1 MQEVPDLIGA
11 DGGKPPIR
19 PLNVEMIDEFF
30 PTIRRFV
37 ARFVAL
43 ELRRQHQSQEVE
55 VGFQNGSGA
64 NGLAALGISND
75 TVG

>member
-19 PLNVEMIDEFF
+19 PLNIEMIDEFL

-43 ELRRQHQSQEVE
+43 DKVDGPARVVRA
-55 VGFQNGSGA
+55 GDPA
-64 NGLAALGISND
+64 
-75 TVG
+75 